1 MLQLEFQSYNRDE
14 EGYQGF
20 DYSLSGRLSAVR
32 LVFLY
37 RFIQE
42 ITTYF
47 VALATPEAPHVVTVV
62 DRVGG
67 IEKLI
72 QQADIRGASP
82 VKLDFSLDTPI
93 IIVPRCSNSRE

>member
-1 MLQLEFQSYNRDE
+1 
-14 EGYQGF
+14 
-20 DYSLSGRLSAVR
+20 
-32 LVFLY
+32 
-37 RFIQE
+37 
-42 ITTYF
+42 

>member
-1 MLQLEFQSYNRDE
+1 MAMYVYQLLMEQ
-14 EGYQGF
+14 
-20 DYSLSGRLSAVR
+20 
-32 LVFLY
+32 
-37 RFIQE
+37 
-42 ITTYF
+42 ITTYL

>member
-42 ITTYF
+42 
-47 VALATPEAPHVVTVV
+47 VL
-62 DRVGG
+62 
-67 IEKLI
+67 L
-72 QQADIRGASP
+72 
-82 VKLDFSLDTPI
+82 
-93 IIVPRCSNSRE
+93 